1 MAGYSLEDF
10 GGSGVAWPSG
20 LRYSHL
26 GVHQVSN
33 SAGDTLI
40 SKVFRRIAWHVA
52 PVLAALLTFVLAK
65 EIDTRAFP
73 VVTDFVVLNMR
84 DDGSGVVVDGTM
96 HKRRDCRFLEVVA
109 YGDVS
114 APVHIKFLD
123 RLEGSQPFT
132 RAVRVQ
138 LWGPWRIEPDGSKI
152 VTLVARH
159 ACHSLWDHST
169 VLTSF
174 AVKGAA

>member
-1 MAGYSLEDF
+1 MAGYSFENF
-10 GGSGVAWPSG
+10 GGGCVARSSG
-20 LRYSHL
+20 LRYSYL
-26 GVHQVSN
+26 GIHQVSD
-33 SAGDTLI
+33 SARDTLI
-40 SKVFRRIAWHVA
+40 TRVIRRIAWHVA

-65 EIDTRAFP
+65 EIDTRVFP

-114 APVHIKFLD
+114 APVQIKFLD

-138 LWGPWRIEPDGSKI
+138 LWGPWRIEPDGSKV
-152 VTLVARH
+152 VTLMARH